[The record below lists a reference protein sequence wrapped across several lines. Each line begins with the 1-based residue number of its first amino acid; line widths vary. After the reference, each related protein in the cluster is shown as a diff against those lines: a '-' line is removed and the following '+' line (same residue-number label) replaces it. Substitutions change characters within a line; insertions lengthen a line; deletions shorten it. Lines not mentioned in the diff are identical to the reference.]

1 MSTARDR
8 AAGLSLDKRRA
19 GGDSRDGMSRAT
31 TVRLLTVWA
40 VVALALPLWA
50 ALTAP
55 RGPRRP
61 VESGAVVLPRPP
73 AVPILVLWVRW
84 QAPPGSLGWVALE
97 PDGPAASAADLAYRR
112 RRIHPGWN
120 QLFWDDFSR
129 FPADRAVR
137 LRRLD
142 EVGSIA
148 VAAPVASSWYGPQ
161 QLRPMRG
168 LVAALLLGVAAAG
181 VLAWRALRDERGPR
195 PGAWHVWLTGI
206 AAVALLLRAITLTTQ
221 SFWFDE
227 VLTAIGAQ
235 SFAWVLYSAQ
245 IFGHPPLQ
253 YLVAWAAGGS
263 AATEGAV
270 RLPFVAAGVA
280 AVVALGFLGSRLIGP
295 ATGLL
300 AASLLAVSPFHV
312 EISQLARPYALVV
325 LAVALSW
332 LALFRALERSRAVD
346 WLAFSAAAALAF
358 YVHYLGGMVLLVQAI
373 VAAVWVARRR
383 DGRGWPA
390 LISFAGVAVL
400 LVPWLEVVRPLVGA
414 QLEAG
419 ALSAGAL
426 DDFVLHVLLPEQVG
440 PGVAGLVT
448 VGLCLLGLWDLRA
461 RPEVA
466 LAALLSPTLP
476 IVLLWAANPAQAL
489 AGRHFAFVLPMV
501 TLLIAHGLVTAARL
515 IEAAVAWRSHLP
527 AVRARRLVPAAI
539 AVGLTV
545 ATHLPAGAALGE
557 YYQWRQGTDWR
568 TVAEV
573 LDRLVG
579 PDDEVLATLGAAY
592 PLRYYWRPTVS
603 ETGAAGLRA
612 RFDAAPPG
620 HRVWLVTLDGWDWQ
634 PELQEWLAANT
645 IAVGEVP
652 ASWSRQRVYI
662 HAVIAPRHTVRS
674 STP

>member
-1 MSTARDR
+1 
-8 AAGLSLDKRRA
+8 
-19 GGDSRDGMSRAT
+19 MSRPA
-31 TVRLLTVWA
+31 TVRLLTVWV
-40 VVALALPLWA
+40 VVALALPAWA
-50 ALTAP
+50 ALTAARAP
-55 RGPRRP
+55 EIS
-61 VESGAVVLPRPP
+61 VDSGAAVLPRPP
-73 AVPILVLWVRW
+73 AAPILVLWVRW

-97 PDGPAASAADLAYRR
+97 PDGAGTSAPDEAYRR

-120 QLFWDDFSR
+120 QLIWDDFSR
-129 FPADRAVR
+129 FPADHAVR

-142 EVGSIA
+142 AVGSLE
-148 VAAPVASSWYGPQ
+148 VATPVASSWYGPQ

-168 LVAALLLGVAAAG
+168 LLAALFLGAAAAG
-181 VLAWRALRDERGPR
+181 TLGWRALRHGRWPR
-195 PGAWHVWLTGI
+195 PGAWHRWLAVI
-206 AAVALLLRAITLTTQ
+206 AGAALLLRSITLTTQ

-253 YLVAWAAGGS
+253 YLIAWAAGGP
-263 AATEGAV
+263 AATEGMV

-280 AVVALGFLGSRLIGP
+280 AVVALAFLGRRLIGP

-312 EISQLARPYALVV
+312 ELSQLARPYSLVV
-325 LAVALSW
+325 LVVALSW

-346 WLAFSAAAALAF
+346 WLAFSAAAAVAF
-358 YVHYLGGMVLLVQAI
+358 YAHYLGGMVVLVQAI
-373 VAAVWVARRR
+373 VAAVWIGRRR
-383 DGRGWPA
+383 DGRGGPA

-400 LVPWLEVVRPLVGA
+400 LAPWLEVVRPLVGA
-414 QLEAG
+414 QLEG
-419 ALSAGAL
+419 GSLSAGAL

-440 PGVAGLVT
+440 PGLAGLVT
-448 VGLCLLGLWDLRA
+448 VGLCLLGLWDLRT

-466 LAALLSPTLP
+466 LAALLSPALP
-476 IVLLWAANPAQAL
+476 IALLWAANPAHAL
-489 AGRHFAFVLPMV
+489 AGRHFAFALPMV

-515 IEAAVAWRSHLP
+515 IEVAVSWRPQLP
-527 AVRARRLVPAAI
+527 PQLAMVRARRAVPAAI

-545 ATHLPAGAALGE
+545 VTHLPAGAALGG

-573 LDRLVG
+573 LDRMVG
-579 PDDEVLATLGAAY
+579 PDDEVLATLGAVY

-603 ETGAAGLRA
+603 ETAAAPLRA
-612 RFDAAPPG
+612 RFGAGLPK
-620 HRVWLVTLDGWDWQ
+620 HRVWLVTLDGWDGK

-645 IAVGEVP
+645 VVVGEVP

-662 HAVIAPRHTVRS
+662 HAVIAPARGARS
-674 STP
+674 G

>member
-1 MSTARDR
+1 
-8 AAGLSLDKRRA
+8 
-19 GGDSRDGMSRAT
+19 
-31 TVRLLTVWA
+31 
-40 VVALALPLWA
+40 
-50 ALTAP
+50 
-55 RGPRRP
+55 
-61 VESGAVVLPRPP
+61 VLPRPP
-73 AVPILVLWVRW
+73 AAPILVLWVRW

-97 PDGPAASAADLAYRR
+97 PDGAGTSAPDEAYRR

-120 QLFWDDFSR
+120 QLIWDDFSR
-129 FPADRAVR
+129 FPADHAVR

-142 EVGSIA
+142 AVGSLE
-148 VAAPVASSWYGPQ
+148 VATPVASSWYGPQ

-168 LVAALLLGVAAAG
+168 LLAALFLGAAAAG
-181 VLAWRALRDERGPR
+181 TLGWRALRHGRWPR
-195 PGAWHVWLTGI
+195 PGAWHRWLAVI
-206 AAVALLLRAITLTTQ
+206 AGAALLLRFITLTTQ

-253 YLVAWAAGGS
+253 YLIAWAAGGP
-263 AATEGAV
+263 AATEGMV

-280 AVVALGFLGSRLIGP
+280 AVVALAFLGRRLIGP

-312 EISQLARPYALVV
+312 ELSQLARPYSLVV
-325 LAVALSW
+325 LVVALSW

-346 WLAFSAAAALAF
+346 WLAFSAAAAVAF
-358 YVHYLGGMVLLVQAI
+358 YAHYLGGMVVLVQAI
-373 VAAVWVARRR
+373 VAAVWIGRRR
-383 DGRGWPA
+383 DGRGGPA

-400 LVPWLEVVRPLVGA
+400 LAPWLEVVRPLVGA
-414 QLEAG
+414 QLEGG

-440 PGVAGLVT
+440 PGLAGLVT
-448 VGLCLLGLWDLRA
+448 VGLCLLGLWDLRT

-466 LAALLSPTLP
+466 LAALLSPALP
-476 IVLLWAANPAQAL
+476 IALLWAANPAHAL
-489 AGRHFAFVLPMV
+489 AGRHFAFALPMV

-515 IEAAVAWRSHLP
+515 IEVAVSWRPQLP
-527 AVRARRLVPAAI
+527 PQLAMVRARRAVPAAI

-545 ATHLPAGAALGE
+545 VTHLPAGAALGG

-573 LDRLVG
+573 LDRMVG
-579 PDDEVLATLGAAY
+579 PDDEVLATLGAVY

-603 ETGAAGLRA
+603 ETAAAPLRA
-612 RFDAAPPG
+612 RFGAGLPK
-620 HRVWLVTLDGWDWQ
+620 HRVWLVTLDGWDGK

-645 IAVGEVP
+645 VVVGEVP

-662 HAVIAPRHTVRS
+662 HAVIPPARAARS
-674 STP
+674 G

>member
-1 MSTARDR
+1 
-8 AAGLSLDKRRA
+8 
-19 GGDSRDGMSRAT
+19 MSRPA
-31 TVRLLTVWA
+31 TVRLLTVWV
-40 VVALALPLWA
+40 VVALALPAWA
-50 ALTAP
+50 ALTAARAP
-55 RGPRRP
+55 EIS
-61 VESGAVVLPRPP
+61 VDSGAAVLPRPP
-73 AVPILVLWVRW
+73 AAPILVLWVRW

-97 PDGPAASAADLAYRR
+97 PDGAGTSAPDEAYRR

-120 QLFWDDFSR
+120 QLIWDDFSR
-129 FPADRAVR
+129 FPADHAVR

-142 EVGSIA
+142 AVGSLE
-148 VAAPVASSWYGPQ
+148 VATPVASSWYGPQ

-168 LVAALLLGVAAAG
+168 LLAALFLGAAAAG
-181 VLAWRALRDERGPR
+181 TLGWRALRHGRWPR
-195 PGAWHVWLTGI
+195 PGAWHRWLAVI
-206 AAVALLLRAITLTTQ
+206 AGAALLLRSITLTTQ

-253 YLVAWAAGGS
+253 YLIAWAAGGP
-263 AATEGAV
+263 AATEGMV

-280 AVVALGFLGSRLIGP
+280 AVVALAFLGRRLIGP

-312 EISQLARPYALVV
+312 ELSQLARPYSLVV
-325 LAVALSW
+325 LVVALSW

-346 WLAFSAAAALAF
+346 WLAFSAAAAVAF
-358 YVHYLGGMVLLVQAI
+358 YAHYLGGMVVLVQAI
-373 VAAVWVARRR
+373 VAAVWIGRRR
-383 DGRGWPA
+383 DGRGGPA

-400 LVPWLEVVRPLVGA
+400 LAPWLEVVWPLVGA
-414 QLEAG
+414 QLEGG

-440 PGVAGLVT
+440 PGLAGLVT
-448 VGLCLLGLWDLRA
+448 VGLCLLGLWDLRT

-466 LAALLSPTLP
+466 LAALLSPALP
-476 IVLLWAANPAQAL
+476 IALLWAANPAHAI
-489 AGRHFAFVLPMV
+489 AGRHFAFALPMV
-501 TLLIAHGLVTAARL
+501 TLLIAHGLVTAARF
-515 IEAAVAWRSHLP
+515 IEVAVSWRPQLP
-527 AVRARRLVPAAI
+527 PQLAMVRARRAVPAAI

-545 ATHLPAGAALGE
+545 VTHLPAGAALGG

-573 LDRLVG
+573 LDRMVG
-579 PDDEVLATLGAAY
+579 PDDEVLATLGAVY

-603 ETGAAGLRA
+603 ETAAAPLRA
-612 RFDAAPPG
+612 RFGAGLPK
-620 HRVWLVTLDGWDWQ
+620 HRVWLVTLDGWDGK

-645 IAVGEVP
+645 VVVGEVP

-662 HAVIAPRHTVRS
+662 HAVIPPARAARS
-674 STP
+674 G

>member
-1 MSTARDR
+1 
-8 AAGLSLDKRRA
+8 
-19 GGDSRDGMSRAT
+19 
-31 TVRLLTVWA
+31 
-40 VVALALPLWA
+40 
-50 ALTAP
+50 
-55 RGPRRP
+55 
-61 VESGAVVLPRPP
+61 
-73 AVPILVLWVRW
+73 VRW

-97 PDGPAASAADLAYRR
+97 PDGAGTSAPDEAYRR

-120 QLFWDDFSR
+120 QLIWDDFSR
-129 FPADRAVR
+129 FPADHAVR

-142 EVGSIA
+142 AVGSLE
-148 VAAPVASSWYGPQ
+148 VATPVASSWYGPQ

-168 LVAALLLGVAAAG
+168 LLAALFLGAAAAG
-181 VLAWRALRDERGPR
+181 TLGWRALRHGRWPR
-195 PGAWHVWLTGI
+195 PGAWHRWLAVI
-206 AAVALLLRAITLTTQ
+206 AGAALLLRSITLTTQ

-253 YLVAWAAGGS
+253 YLIAWAAGGP
-263 AATEGAV
+263 AATEGMV

-280 AVVALGFLGSRLIGP
+280 AVVALAFLGRRLIGP

-312 EISQLARPYALVV
+312 ELSQLARPYSLVV
-325 LAVALSW
+325 LVVALSW

-346 WLAFSAAAALAF
+346 WLAFSAAAAVAF
-358 YVHYLGGMVLLVQAI
+358 YAHYLGGMVVLVQAI
-373 VAAVWVARRR
+373 VAAVWIGRRR
-383 DGRGWPA
+383 DGRGGPA

-400 LVPWLEVVRPLVGA
+400 LAPWLEVVRPLVGA
-414 QLEAG
+414 QLEGG

-440 PGVAGLVT
+440 PGLAGLVT
-448 VGLCLLGLWDLRA
+448 VGLCLLGLWDLRT

-466 LAALLSPTLP
+466 LAALLSPALP
-476 IVLLWAANPAQAL
+476 IALLWAANPAHAL
-489 AGRHFAFVLPMV
+489 AGRHFAFALPMV

-515 IEAAVAWRSHLP
+515 IEVAVSWRPQLP
-527 AVRARRLVPAAI
+527 PQLAMVRARRAVPAAI

-545 ATHLPAGAALGE
+545 VTHLPAGAALGG

-573 LDRLVG
+573 LDRMVG
-579 PDDEVLATLGAAY
+579 PDDEVLATLGAVY

-603 ETGAAGLRA
+603 ETAAAPLRA
-612 RFDAAPPG
+612 RFGAGLPK
-620 HRVWLVTLDGWDWQ
+620 HRVWLVTLDGWDGK

-645 IAVGEVP
+645 VVVGEVP

-662 HAVIAPRHTVRS
+662 HAVIPPARAARS
-674 STP
+674 G